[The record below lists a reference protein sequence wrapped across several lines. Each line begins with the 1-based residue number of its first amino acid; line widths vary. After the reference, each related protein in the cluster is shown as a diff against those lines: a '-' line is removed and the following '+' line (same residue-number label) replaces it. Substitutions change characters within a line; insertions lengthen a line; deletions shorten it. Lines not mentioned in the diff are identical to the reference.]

1 MEFMKDRPKLLMA
14 TVYLKSQT
22 GRSLLQEKPAAP
34 SDPVPYLPSPET
46 IKKAIAELTRLGFT
60 IEAQG
65 ATLSV
70 SAPPELFEQ
79 VCGVK
84 ISFEE
89 TTEYDPQQGRTM
101 KRRVYRSSRPVM
113 QIQGLDDI
121 IEGMTFAVPGRPF
134 DDHKP

>member
-1 MEFMKDRPKLLMA
+1 MEFMKDRPRILMA

-22 GRSLLQEKPAAP
+22 GRSLLRERPAVP
-34 SDPVPYLPSPET
+34 SDPAPYVPSPET

-65 ATLSV
+65 ATLSI

-79 VCGVK
+79 VCGVT
-84 ISFEE
+84 ISYEE
-89 TTEYDPQQGRTM
+89 TAEYDPERGQAI
-101 KRRVYRSSRPVM
+101 KRQVYRSSQPVM
-113 QIQGLDDI
+113 QIQGLGDI
-121 IEGMTFAVPGRPF
+121 IEGLTLAVPGRPL